1 LLLAARGY
9 PVPSIVWHGM
19 VRDDWRVTVQNQ
31 LTATP

>member
-19 VRDDWRVTVQNQ
+19 VRDDWRVTVQNR